1 MKRILAAALL
11 FAVLTAAV
19 CAVGADNVVFENEYY
34 TLTLPSD
41 WRIDLSDAGVDE
53 DGEYEDLGFLY
64 SREDDGLAI
73 EAGLEYYENMKDV
86 SLWDMSA
93 EELEAHVEEL
103 LKVYEFDDAAYL
115 DTVYAGAIPFV
126 IIHCE
131 DEDGEY
137 YYAETVTNGY
147 VVNFYAYALDWESN
161 YLPLRAKHLDVF
173 RSILKSFE
181 PVTAEE

>member
-1 MKRILAAALL
+1 MKRIFAAVLL

-19 CAVGADNVVFENEYY
+19 CAAAADSVVFTNDYY

-41 WRIDLSDAGVDE
+41 WKIDLSDAGMDE
-53 DGEYEDLGFLY
+53 DEGYEDLGFLY

-73 EAGLEYYENMKDV
+73 ETGLEYYENMKDV

-93 EELEAHVEEL
+93 EDLQAHIDEL
-103 LKVYEFDDAAYL
+103 LEIYDFDAAAYL

-131 DEDGEY
+131 DEEGEY

-147 VVNFYAYALDWESN
+147 VVNFYAYALDWDSN
-161 YLPLRAKHLDVF
+161 YLPLQAKHLDVF

-181 PVTAEE
+181 PVTVEE